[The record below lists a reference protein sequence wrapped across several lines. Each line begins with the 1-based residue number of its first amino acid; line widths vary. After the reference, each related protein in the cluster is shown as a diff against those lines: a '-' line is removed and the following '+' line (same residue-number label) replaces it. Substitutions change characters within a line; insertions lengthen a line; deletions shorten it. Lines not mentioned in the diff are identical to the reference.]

1 MVISFVKA
9 LLMDTECQ
17 MMTSS
22 TEVLSSGSLHDIGD
36 VIHTPVRRNKQRNVN
51 SPGVLS
57 KDISEDV
64 QDEINQMLDNIPQID
79 KVFKIIN
86 KIGSGK

>member
-1 MVISFVKA
+1 MFS
-9 LLMDTECQ
+9 ECQ

-57 KDISEDV
+57 KDISGECWSVWTQV
-64 QDEINQMLDNIPQID
+64 QLDILLSI
-79 KVFKIIN
+79 VYHFMM
-86 KIGSGK
+86 S